1 MHHQLFDHFLQTGQ
15 TLGILMRLFTENAF
29 SWIYLRH
36 GHVLA
41 DVLFGF
47 FVHHQITHQAIFGGH
62 DDHQFIA
69 PDVLHSQYLFTGGV
83 FIKRCDDIDWQ
94 LVFAAKEL
102 VVELAWVLIILL
114 VVIVANFSRFDH
126 TFENRLFE
134 LCKDVCGVYI
144 GVFDFLLYIFFFV
157 CEKFVQI
164 TIALHVGL
172 LFQRA
177 EGGFYFLLQLWQV
190 LIKAVQH

>member
-1 MHHQLFDHFLQTGQ
+1 M
-15 TLGILMRLFTENAF
+15 
-29 SWIYLRH
+29 
-36 GHVLA
+36 
-41 DVLFGF
+41 
-47 FVHHQITHQAIFGGH
+47 
-62 DDHQFIA
+62 
-69 PDVLHSQYLFTGGV
+69 
-83 FIKRCDDIDWQ
+83 
-94 LVFAAKEL
+94 
-102 VVELAWVLIILL
+102 VVLL
-114 VVIVANFSRFDH
+114 VVFIANFSRFDH

-172 LFQRA
+172 LFQQA